1 MYFKC
6 QSLLRSG
13 LDEGRRKVKTL
24 NPREGQRENEKGGGV
39 KGIKTELHLIHGSL
53 KAQDTAL
60 QLHITISRNK
70 PYSTGRTINQ
80 LES

>member
-1 MYFKC
+1 MK
-6 QSLLRSG
+6 
-13 LDEGRRKVKTL
+13 
-24 NPREGQRENEKGGGV
+24 KGGGV